1 MDDSY
6 IPESRIAT
14 FRNVDDPCVPESRI
28 LHIPEYKPELGEAGY
43 LGVTGHVQAHVD
55 DSYIP
60 ESRITTFRNV
70 DDSYVPESRILY
82 IPEYKVHRQSVKVLR
97 RFT

>member
-1 MDDSY
+1 MDDFY
-6 IPESRIAT
+6 IPESMM
-14 FRNVDDPCVPESRI
+14 CHVPEHKS
-28 LHIPEYKPELGEAGY
+28 KPGEAGY